1 MVETFIRKFTEA
13 AHEKGIQNLEF
24 YTESIQ
30 KVSASVYQGKP
41 EYNQLSDVT
50 TCYVEGEVNGKR
62 GYIYVEDFSEEFF
75 EEEIANLIQVA
86 EGAGGAFQSKQLTT
100 ADCDKEYTL
109 TEENALAEK
118 LVQAEKETLA
128 ENPGLKKFSHYEAQE
143 VIRRILMQNDKGD
156 RMEDRTK
163 YASLWLQASA
173 EKDGAVQTAGGNTL
187 AGSVEE
193 LDFHAVSAEAA
204 KEACEILNAKPV
216 PTGRYSVI
224 LKNSVITEMLGMYKS
239 AFGADNVRKKLS
251 KLAEKKG
258 EQIAS
263 SIVNLIEDPNLPEG
277 VNKRAFDDEGMPT
290 SRKEIIKDGVL
301 QMFLYNCEEAK
312 KAGCKSTGNGFK
324 ENYRSVP
331 GIGVTN
337 LKLVGEDKTREEL
350 IQEMGDGLY
359 ITACGGMFACADP
372 VTGKFSLIS
381 KGYLVEGGKVTRGV
395 NQITVAGNFFDML
408 HDIVGISNDYLVDGG
423 MAGVFVAPS
432 VRIKELVVSG
442 T

>member
-1 MVETFIRKFTEA
+1 
-13 AHEKGIQNLEF
+13 
-24 YTESIQ
+24 
-30 KVSASVYQGKP
+30 
-41 EYNQLSDVT
+41 
-50 TCYVEGEVNGKR
+50 
-62 GYIYVEDFSEEFF
+62 
-75 EEEIANLIQVA
+75 
-86 EGAGGAFQSKQLTT
+86 
-100 ADCDKEYTL
+100 
-109 TEENALAEK
+109 
-118 LVQAEKETLA
+118 
-128 ENPGLKKFSHYEAQE
+128 
-143 VIRRILMQNDKGD
+143 
-156 RMEDRTK
+156 
-163 YASLWLQASA
+163 
-173 EKDGAVQTAGGNTL
+173 
-187 AGSVEE
+187 
-193 LDFHAVSAEAA
+193 
-204 KEACEILNAKPV
+204 
-216 PTGRYSVI
+216 
-224 LKNSVITEMLGMYKS
+224 